1 MTHNT
6 KYCHNYFYICDMK
19 ESVNHIIELK
29 VNRFN
34 PGEVFFP
41 SDFKELGTSTAIRK
55 ALSRLVESGQVERMG
70 QGIYVIPKND
80 KVFGKVLPSMEQL
93 AEALAKK
100 EHVKIKPSGQ
110 YALNKVGLSNQ
121 VPMRLVFLTTGN
133 SKRIQIGKNAIL
145 FKSTTSKKL
154 SMKGDITSLLFL
166 GLEELDLQKISPAQ
180 MDRIMELL
188 KQESPEN
195 LTYNL
200 RLAPS
205 KVSDF
210 VVKNLL
216 NPAL

>member
-1 MTHNT
+1 MTEFAISCL
-6 KYCHNYFYICDMK
+6 KYFYICDMK

-29 VNRFN
+29 INRFK
-34 PGEVFFP
+34 PGQVFLP
-41 SDFKELGTSTAIRK
+41 SDFKELGTSTSIRK
-55 ALSRLVESGQVERMG
+55 TLSRLFGSGQVERMG

-93 AEALAKK
+93 AETLAKK

-110 YALNKVGLSNQ
+110 YALNKMGLSSQ
-121 VPMRLVFLTTGN
+121 VPMKVVFLTTGN
-133 SKRIQIGKNAIL
+133 SKRIRIGKNAII
-145 FKSTTSKKL
+145 FKSTTAKKL

-166 GLEELDLQKISPAQ
+166 GLEELDLQKISPTQ
-180 MDRIMELL
+180 LDRIMELL

-195 LTYNL
+195 LNYNL

-210 VVKNLL
+210 VVKIFL
-216 NPAL
+216 NPAT

>member
-1 MTHNT
+1 M
-6 KYCHNYFYICDMK
+6 KY
-19 ESVNHIIELK
+19 STNHSIELK
-29 VNRFN
+29 ISRFK
-34 PGEVFFP
+34 PGHVFLP
-41 SDFKELGTSTAIRK
+41 SDFKELGSSTAIRK
-55 ALSRLVESGQVERMG
+55 ALSRLVEQGSVERMG
-70 QGIYVIPKND
+70 QGIYVIPKKD

-110 YALNKVGLSNQ
+110 NALNKVGLSTQ

-133 SKRIQIGKNAIL
+133 SKRIQIGKNAII
-145 FKSTTSKKL
+145 FKSTTAKKL

-166 GLEELDLQKISPAQ
+166 GLEELNLHKLSQTQ

-188 KQESPEN
+188 KQENPEN
-195 LTYNL
+195 LKYNL
-200 RLAPS
+200 RLAPA

-216 NPAL
+216 KSA